1 MAVPSFSFDSYE
13 ISPDYKEALFHF
25 TLQDPN
31 GIKHNFTEKLILPI
45 ESFSVKKIP
54 QELLHTIL
62 FNLHLMLGIS
72 YWKLYCPAEIVLNT
86 GSLSEDQA
94 KFWNIVYTKGLGEFF
109 YKNKIDFRELV
120 RFPHSS
126 TSSWQ
131 AVTHTQQDRALL
143 GIGGGKDSLV
153 SMELLRQSNIPF
165 SGFVVETQKPYPLI
179 EHIIQDQ
186 DLETIKVRRII
197 DPHLF
202 ELQKQDHHT
211 YNGHIPISA
220 VYAFIGLLTAAV
232 LDFQHLIVSN
242 ERSASIGN
250 TTMFGKD
257 INHQWS
263 KSIEFEQLLTS
274 YVSQHISHNISYFS
288 LLRPMSE
295 YHIAKV
301 FSRYPQYFEKISS
314 CNRNFTIL
322 SSELDKHALWCGNC
336 AKCAFA
342 FGLLS
347 AFLPAATLVEIF
359 GKNLFND
366 PLLVP
371 IFKQLLGLLDMKP
384 FDCVGTFEETQ
395 TALWRASE
403 KPEFT
408 QTPVIQMFLKE
419 FSNSSKDFEKIEQ
432 ELLSLDSSA
441 LPSKFQAALQKGIA

>member
-1 MAVPSFSFDSYE
+1 
-13 ISPDYKEALFHF
+13 
-25 TLQDPN
+25 
-31 GIKHNFTEKLILPI
+31 
-45 ESFSVKKIP
+45 
-54 QELLHTIL
+54 
-62 FNLHLMLGIS
+62 
-72 YWKLYCPAEIVLNT
+72 
-86 GSLSEDQA
+86 
-94 KFWNIVYTKGLGEFF
+94 
-109 YKNKIDFRELV
+109 
-120 RFPHSS
+120 
-126 TSSWQ
+126 
-131 AVTHTQQDRALL
+131 
-143 GIGGGKDSLV
+143 
-153 SMELLRQSNIPF
+153 
-165 SGFVVETQKPYPLI
+165 
-179 EHIIQDQ
+179 
-186 DLETIKVRRII
+186 
-197 DPHLF
+197 
-202 ELQKQDHHT
+202 
-211 YNGHIPISA
+211 
-220 VYAFIGLLTAAV
+220 
-232 LDFQHLIVSN
+232 
-242 ERSASIGN
+242 
-250 TTMFGKD
+250 
-257 INHQWS
+257 
-263 KSIEFEQLLTS
+263 
-274 YVSQHISHNISYFS
+274 
-288 LLRPMSE
+288 MSE

-301 FSRYPQYFEKISS
+301 FSRYPQYFEKFSS